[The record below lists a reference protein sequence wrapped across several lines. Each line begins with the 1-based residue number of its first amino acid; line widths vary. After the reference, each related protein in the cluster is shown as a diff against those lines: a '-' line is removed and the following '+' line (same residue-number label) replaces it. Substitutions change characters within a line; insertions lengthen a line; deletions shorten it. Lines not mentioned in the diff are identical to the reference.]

1 MSKICCLI
9 TTCCLSLLA
18 TAPVTFACDK
28 ADGSAAKGTT
38 VNVVN
43 AGTTCPHALRAA
55 GTRTAA
61 ATRVTQ
67 VSRCCQ
73 AASKVATAATVE
85 STNPGCPIQRS
96 ANLMMRALGRMS
108 DCGADCAGRAD
119 LVAALRT
126 LDTFRPGLVCGKKL
140 ASLAGASGGSATG
153 AVLSVGKGNLA
164 SCAQACSSARAKV
177 ATVAAPVCGGV
188 AKVVTTAG
196 NARTCGASSRA
207 KARVASAVVTSSDL
221 PAKAA
226 ATPARYVAFGCDK
239 SDRIARAAAEAY
251 LTVMRDLKLSS
262 GAEGCSAQA
271 ASRVLA
277 AVLADARRAAADTEV
292 AVVSFG
298 AVSDVATKGSS
309 KRPACCAGKK

>member
-1 MSKICCLI
+1 MTKTCCLI
-9 TTCCLSLLA
+9 ATCCLSLLA
-18 TAPVTFACDK
+18 TSSATFACDK
-28 ADGSAAKGTT
+28 ANGSAAKGAT
-38 VNVVN
+38 VNLVK
-43 AGTTCPHALRAA
+43 AGTTCPYALRAA
-55 GTRTAA
+55 GTVTAA
-61 ATRVTQ
+61 DVTQ
-67 VSRCCQ
+67 ITRCCQ
-73 AASKVATAATVE
+73 TASKVATVRTVE
-85 STNPGCPIQRS
+85 AKDAGCPIQQS

-108 DCGADCAGRAD
+108 DCGTDCPGRAD
-119 LVAALRT
+119 LVAAVRT
-126 LDTFRPGLVCGKKL
+126 LDTFRPGLVCDKKL
-140 ASLAGASGGSATG
+140 ASLAGASSRSVSPAALSARKDG
-153 AVLSVGKGNLA
+153 IA
-164 SCAQACSSARAKV
+164 SRAQACSSARAKV

-196 NARTCGASSRA
+196 NARTCRASSRA
-207 KARVASAVVTSSDL
+207 NARVASAVVTSSDL

-277 AVLADARRAAADTEV
+277 AVLTDGRRAAADTEV

-298 AVSDVATKGSS
+298 AVSDVATSGGSD
-309 KRPACCAGKK
+309 RPACCTGKK